1 MEEHKRHEEFV
12 AHRRHSQAGVV
23 QTPRTIDGR
32 SCVDSHEHRTDGK
45 RQAYRRCDSDE
56 AAMVRG
62 RNDGGGRNCRV
73 RHDESIAASA

>member
-1 MEEHKRHEEFV
+1 MEEHKRREEFV

-23 QTPRTIDGR
+23 KTPRAIDGR
-32 SCVDSHEHRTDGK
+32 SCVDSHEHRTDSK
-45 RQAYRRCDSDE
+45 CQAYCRCDGDE

-62 RNDGGGRNCRV
+62 RNDGGRGNCRV